1 MKIIKGERF
10 QELCDIHIS
19 KLEHKKFEADVES
32 IDVDNYNFLDFDN
45 PELVYCNISLFNSR
59 KPKLV
64 ESNIWSKLKLFKNP
78 FKLVL
83 HNADDFIIERHMKQF
98 KQIPNCK
105 KVYSVNPK
113 CKDDMLVPLPIGQA
127 NWIWDWGSHHFLEN
141 SIKTEVEKTNLVYA
155 NFTQS
160 DKDVIAEHREL
171 VREKCYNSVLE
182 QDIPFVSHMRYED
195 YLETLKTY
203 KYCISPQGTGIDCY
217 RMWEALYLKVVPI
230 CERSILVE
238 HFAETFPIKIVDDW
252 DDFDVS
258 TLEDEYDKYTWENY
272 DLLDFDNY
280 VKEIGLV

>member
-1 MKIIKGERF
+1 MNIIKGERF

-19 KLEHKKFEADVES
+19 KLEHKKFEAKVES
-32 IDVDNYNFLDFDN
+32 IDVDDYDFKNFDN
-45 PELVYCNISLFNSR
+45 PYTIYCNISLFNFT

-64 ESNIWSKLKLFKNP
+64 ESDIWGKLKEFKNP

-83 HNADDFIIERHMKQF
+83 HNADDFISEKHLGLF

-105 KVYSVNPK
+105 KVYSVNVN
-113 CKDDMLVPLPIGQA
+113 CKDDMLIPLPIGQA
-127 NWIWDWGSHHFLEN
+127 NAIWSWGDEFFLKLA
-141 SIKTEVEKTNLVYA
+141 IKDEVEKTNLVYA
-155 NFTQS
+155 NFTTS
-160 DKDVIAEHREL
+160 GDAREL
-171 VREKCYNSVLE
+171 VRKKCY
-182 QDIPFVSHMRYED
+182 DILVKQNVPFVATNDIYPE
-195 YLETLKTY
+195 YLENLKSY
-203 KYCISPQGTGIDCY
+203 KYCVSPQGNGIDCY

-230 CERSILVE
+230 CERSILIE